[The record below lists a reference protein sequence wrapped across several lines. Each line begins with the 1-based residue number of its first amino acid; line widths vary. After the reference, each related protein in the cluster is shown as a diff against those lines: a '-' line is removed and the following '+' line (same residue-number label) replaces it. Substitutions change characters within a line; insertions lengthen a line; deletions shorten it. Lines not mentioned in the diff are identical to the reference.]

1 MPLIAGQILEGK
13 YEVRHLLARGGIGE
27 VYLGVNR
34 RLGKNVAIK
43 VLGAEHAHVPAVVER
58 FEQEARVAAM
68 MRSAHIADVYDL
80 GDLEGGER
88 FIVMELLEGEN
99 LGDRLEREKRVSE
112 KRLCELTLQILDALS
127 CAHAA
132 GVVHRD
138 LKPENLFLTERDGRD
153 FVKVV
158 DFGISKLVNDDPDAR
173 RLTLAGAVLGTPLYM
188 SPEQARGKVVDHRS
202 DLYSLGV
209 ILYEAALGEPPYAGE
224 NANDL
229 LFRIALDHVT
239 PLELRLPSVSPALA
253 AIVKKA
259 MARAPGDRFQT
270 TAEMR
275 EAVLEWQ
282 AMFVSG
288 AAMRVSVASFADGT
302 LPGHAAS
309 PTPHPWSCT
318 QPDAEE
324 VANDDD
330 VDVEVDLVVPRRRSK
345 GRFVAFA
352 MLCGLIAY
360 GATHREQVKN
370 VSDEVAVRAIPLWKA
385 AETKAAAAMT
395 PPPAA
400 SLAVAAPVVVPP
412 VAAPVAPTIE
422 PVAPATPPAPPP
434 LLATPAAKP
443 IVKPIA
449 TVTAPPAKPVFAPLA
464 IAKAAPPPKATPVK
478 TNDEPPSAALPDTEQ
493 PKGRGVD
500 EIF

>member
-43 VLGAEHAHVPAVVER
+43 VLSAEHAHVPAVVER

-68 MRSAHIADVYDL
+68 MNSAHIADVYDL
-80 GDLEGGER
+80 GDLESGER

-112 KRLCELTLQILDALS
+112 KRLAEMTLQILDALS
-127 CAHAA
+127 SAHAA

-138 LKPENLFLTERDGRD
+138 LKPENVFLTERDGRD

-158 DFGISKLVNDDPDAR
+158 DFGISKLVNDERPDAR

-188 SPEQARGKVVDHRS
+188 SPEQARGKIVDHRS

-209 ILYEAALGEPPYAGE
+209 VLYEAALGEPPFSGE
-224 NANDL
+224 NVNDL

-239 PLELRLPSVSPALA
+239 PLELRLPSVTPALA

-288 AAMRVSVASFADGT
+288 AATRVSVPSFAEGT
-302 LPGHAAS
+302 LPGHKAT
-309 PTPHPWSCT
+309 PTPHPWSFT
-318 QPDAEE
+318 QPDPDE
-324 VANDDD
+324 VANAADAI
-330 VDVEVDLVVPRRRSK
+330 DVEVDLVVPRRRSK
-345 GRFVAFA
+345 GRFIAFA
-352 MLCGLIAY
+352 MLCGLVAY
-360 GATHREQVKN
+360 GATHREQVKIAGG
-370 VSDEVAVRAIPLWKA
+370 EVAGHAIPLWKA
-385 AETKAAAAMT
+385 AESKATAAMAA
-395 PPPAA
+395 PPAA
-400 SLAVAAPVVVPP
+400 APVTVPVPATSEPP
-412 VAAPVAPTIE
+412 VAVVNAA
-422 PVAPATPPAPPP
+422 PPAPPAAP
-434 LLATPAAKP
+434 ATTTTTPTTTTA
-443 IVKPIA
+443 
-449 TVTAPPAKPVFAPLA
+449 TAPKPVFAPPPLA
-464 IAKAAPPPKATPVK
+464 LAKPAAPLPKAAAAGKKNEEQPA
-478 TNDEPPSAALPDTEQ
+478 AALPETEQ
-493 PKGRGVD
+493 PKARGVD